1 MQDNKYFCY
10 TISENGERSYQ
21 KIDKLYALQLNR
33 MGSQFYKLPFK
44 IVNSIAKALRWKY
57 NLR

>member
-10 TISENGERSYQ
+10 TISENGERGYQ
-21 KIDKLYALQLNR
+21 KIDKKHALQLNR
-33 MGSQFYKLPFK
+33 MSSQFDKLPFK
-44 IVNSIAKALRWKY
+44 IVNSITKALRWKH

>member
-10 TISENGERSYQ
+10 TISANGERGYQ
-21 KIDKLYALQLNR
+21 KIDKKHALQLNR

-44 IVNSIAKALRWKY
+44 IVNSITKALRWKH

>member
-10 TISENGERSYQ
+10 TISENGERGYQ
-21 KIDKLYALQLNR
+21 KIDKKHALQLNR
-33 MGSQFYKLPFK
+33 MGGQFYKLPFK
-44 IVNSIAKALRWKY
+44 IVNSITKALRWKY

>member
-1 MQDNKYFCY
+1 MQDSKYFCY
-10 TISENGERSYQ
+10 TIAENGDRGYQ
-21 KIDKLYALQLNR
+21 KIDKKHALQLNR

-44 IVNSIAKALRWKY
+44 IVNSITKALRWKH

>member
-10 TISENGERSYQ
+10 TISENGERGYQ

-44 IVNSIAKALRWKY
+44 IVNSVSKALRWKY